1 MCSSSRQECSL
12 MAQYHLERFDKSFA
26 GAYREHVFLSH
37 DLVPDAIRNSQ
48 TDPYYIATDTAD
60 SQHDVTAQRQDTDNA
75 RVLTPKNKS
84 LGATP
89 QEIQQWFGD
98 VNASVLVFHSLYGAF
113 AGFDGQSVEYKSIT
127 ARLANALKPCNY
139 RQLKFCAGGASRD
152 KF

>member
-1 MCSSSRQECSL
+1 M

-37 DLVPDAIRNSQ
+37 DLVPDTIRNSQ
-48 TDPYYIATDTAD
+48 TDPYYIETTAAAVG
-60 SQHDVTAQRQDTDNA
+60 SLHDVITQRQGTDNA

-89 QEIQQWFGD
+89 QEIEQWFGD

-127 ARLANALKPCNY
+127 ARLASALKPCNY